1 MSLIRHILETTTG
14 LRKKHEKRSEARNY
28 TAAYN
33 GTLSLPSQNE
43 CFKISL
49 GYLERFLIKAN
60 HEKIDSGVSGGTL
73 ILDEWIEGC
82 GFFSGRYT
90 LRNGRET
97 IKTGSFSWEGAGN
110 IEDTWDMF
118 TEFE

>member
-1 MSLIRHILETTTG
+1 VSLIKNILETTTG
-14 LRKKHEKRSEARNY
+14 LRKKHEKRSEARSY
-28 TAAYN
+28 IAAYN
-33 GTLSLPSQNE
+33 SALSLPSKDK

-60 HEKIDSGVSGGTL
+60 HEKIDLVKGGTL
-73 ILDEWIEGC
+73 ILDEWTEGC

-90 LRNGRET
+90 LQNGK
-97 IKTGSFSWEGAGN
+97 KTTKSGSFSWEGAGN

-118 TEFE
+118 TEFK